1 MTALTGNSH
10 VLSGGQADPVSRADI
25 DRARERISPWVSKTP
40 LVKSE
45 ALSRLTGAAVYL
57 KLETVHATGAF
68 KLRGAA
74 NCILSLADRQRER
87 GVVTV
92 STGNHGRAVA
102 YIAGRLNVPAVICMS
117 ELVPEN
123 KLRTVRET
131 GAEVRVA
138 GTSQDEALQEAE
150 RLVREKGM
158 TLVHPFD
165 DPAIIAGQGTIG
177 AELLEDLDRVD
188 AVLAGLSGG
197 GLISGIAVAVK
208 SVQPDARMIAL
219 SPERG
224 PAMYE
229 SVKAGKPITIQEEP
243 TLADSLGGG
252 IGLDNRYTF
261 GLVRKYV
268 DDYILLNESQIA
280 QGIRHLHYREQ
291 LVAEGAGAVGVAA
304 LMAGLVD
311 GLSGNIVCVISGNN
325 IDMRDF
331 TRLVANKEQEN

>member
-1 MTALTGNSH
+1 
-10 VLSGGQADPVSRADI
+10 
-25 DRARERISPWVSKTP
+25 
-40 LVKSE
+40 
-45 ALSRLTGAAVYL
+45 
-57 KLETVHATGAF
+57 
-68 KLRGAA
+68 
-74 NCILSLADRQRER
+74 
-87 GVVTV
+87 
-92 STGNHGRAVA
+92 
-102 YIAGRLNVPAVICMS
+102 
-117 ELVPEN
+117 
-123 KLRTVRET
+123 
-131 GAEVRVA
+131 
-138 GTSQDEALQEAE
+138 
-150 RLVREKGM
+150 
-158 TLVHPFD
+158 
-165 DPAIIAGQGTIG
+165 
-177 AELLEDLDRVD
+177 
-188 AVLAGLSGG
+188 
-197 GLISGIAVAVK
+197 
-208 SVQPDARMIAL
+208 MIAL

-268 DDYILLNESQIA
+268 DDYILLNEGQIA